1 MNRRCVCGNR
11 VPNNWYLCKE
21 CLAVYGKDQSDWP
34 AWLAYG
40 VADIQREWDYKRTH
54 DELEYNDE
62 VLYSGN
68 NTNVVK
74 GQHYSPSMGWGSYS
88 DVD

>member
-1 MNRRCVCGNR
+1 MNRHCICGNQ

-21 CLAVYGKDQSDWP
+21 CLVVYGKEQGDWP

-40 VADIQREWDYKRTH
+40 VADIQREWDHNRTH
-54 DELEYNDE
+54 DEVAYNDE
-62 VLYSGN
+62 YDYIGSG
-68 NTNVVK
+68 VIK
-74 GQHYSPSMGWGSYS
+74 GQYYSSCMGWGAYS

>member
-21 CLAVYGKDQSDWP
+21 CLAVYGKEQGDWP
-34 AWLAYG
+34 AWLAYA
-40 VADIQREWDYKRTH
+40 VADIQREWDYNRTH
-54 DELEYNDE
+54 DEVAYNDE
-62 VLYSGN
+62 YDYVGSA
-68 NTNVVK
+68 VIK
-74 GQHYSPSMGWGSYS
+74 GQHYSSSMGWGAYS

>member
-1 MNRRCVCGNR
+1 MKRRCICGNQ

-34 AWLAYG
+34 AWLAYS
-40 VADIQREWDYKRTH
+40 VADIQREWDYNRTH
-54 DELEYNDE
+54 DEVAYNDE
-62 VLYSGN
+62 YDYAGSV
-68 NTNVVK
+68 VVK